1 MCRIMNE
8 EAIMERRPM
17 DFTII
22 SSEGYWAIM
31 ILIVVVSKVL
41 FRFEFAPVSN
51 GHGMIS
57 GDLLGS

>member
-1 MCRIMNE
+1 
-8 EAIMERRPM
+8 MERRPM